1 MNRGTALRVVFAAV
15 LLVAPLTPVLAFTTS
30 APETRHVG
38 DSPGTGAQF
47 ERLFGDGARPTPV
60 DRKVLVTVELHGE
73 ESLSTDSLELRQE
86 RYIQDGSPHV
96 EGYVSL
102 SDVRDLSSNPAV
114 EVVRMRQR
122 HRGPSGQVA
131 AGVARVGAD
140 SVHERGLTGEDV
152 TVGIID
158 GGFRVSDPELAG
170 HVAAHRSFGAAGDPD
185 HGTAVA
191 SVVADTAP
199 EADLHVAAVGDTTT
213 PAEYREAVTWLRAS
227 GADVI
232 VDAGSYF
239 GHTDAGTG
247 GLSSVARNA
256 SGDVLF
262 VTSAGN
268 YARRHW
274 AGTHAPDGRRW
285 VSFDPG
291 AEGNALAGGEVFA
304 GRVRASLQW
313 TPTEGDRTTA
323 DYDLYL
329 FRRGIGGPSV
339 VAVASPEGN
348 DSAVYLDTT
357 VPRGR
362 YYLAVEA
369 DDVSTPHRLELFA
382 TRDLTHRTPA
392 GSLAVPASSAGVLAV
407 GTYDYGRD
415 SVAAFSSRGPVGNR
429 TGVDLVAPD
438 AVAAPGTGAAGGT
451 SFAAPYVAGT
461 AALVLDA
468 HPDATAPQLR
478 DVLERSARDVGEPG
492 RDNATGAGL
501 LDARAAATVADSRF
515 ALATAANRTTT
526 STPAP
531 EGSSEET
538 SEPTPAP
545 TPG

>member
-15 LLVAPLTPVLAFTTS
+15 LLVAPLAPVLALTTP

-47 ERLFGDGARPTPV
+47 DRLFGDGARPTPV
-60 DRKVLVTVELHGE
+60 DREVLVTVKLHGE
-73 ESLSTDSLELRQE
+73 ESLSTESLELRQK

-96 EGYVSL
+96 EGYVAL

-140 SVHERGLTGEDV
+140 SVHDRGLTGDDV

-170 HVAAHRSFGAAGDPD
+170 HVAAHRSFGAAGDAD

-199 EADLHVAAVGDTTT
+199 DADIHVAAVGDTTT
-213 PAEYREAVTWLRAS
+213 AAEYREAVTWLRAS
-227 GADVI
+227 GVDVI

-247 GLSSVARNA
+247 SLSSVARNA

-268 YARRHW
+268 YAQRHW
-274 AGTHAPDGRRW
+274 AGNHVPDGGRW
-285 VSFDPG
+285 VAFAPG
-291 AEGNALAGGEVFA
+291 AEGNALADGEVFA

-313 TPTEGDRTTA
+313 TPVDGNGTTA
-323 DYDLYL
+323 DYELYL
-329 FRRGIGGPSV
+329 FRRGIGGPRV
-339 VAVASPEGN
+339 VASASPDGN

-369 DDVSTPHRLELFA
+369 DDVPGPHRLELFA
-382 TRDLTHRTPA
+382 TRDLAHRTPA
-392 GSLAVPASSAGVLAV
+392 GSLAVPASSRGVLAV
-407 GTYDYGRD
+407 GAYDYGTD
-415 SVAAFSSRGPVGNR
+415 SIAEFSSRGPVDNR

-468 HPDATAPQLR
+468 HPNATAAQLR
-478 DVLERSARDVGEPG
+478 DVLERSARDVGAPG
-492 RDNATGAGL
+492 RDDATGAGL
-501 LDARAAATVADSRF
+501 LDARTAATLADSRF
-515 ALATAANRTTT
+515 VLATGANRTTT
-526 STPAP
+526 ATPVP
-531 EGSSEET
+531 EGT
-538 SEPTPAP
+538 AEPTPAP
-545 TPG
+545 TPS